1 MEFAKPGTEA
11 PKPSESNANMM
22 VGGGSASV
30 STSGEMDAAGGAE
43 GGNMERGPSVRTNMD
58 SGATMSQPSQ
68 TGLAAGT
75 SAPVA
80 TTEEGGSGKTIG
92 IVVVVIAAAAAA
104 AFFLL

>member
-1 MEFAKPGTEA
+1 
-11 PKPSESNANMM
+11 
-22 VGGGSASV
+22 
-30 STSGEMDAAGGAE
+30 MDAAGGAE

-58 SGATMSQPSQ
+58 SGSGMSQPSQ

-80 TTEEGGSGKTIG
+80 VQEEGGGKTVA
-92 IVVVVIAAAAAA
+92 IVVLVVAAAAAA